1 MGKSYSEDVRR
12 PLAKAVSKG
21 QSRRGA
27 AEIFGVSVSTAIRW
41 AKRAKTT
48 GTTAPDVQ
56 GRPPGHGKLA
66 PYREFLI
73 KAVEAKPDITLPELA
88 AALMSAHG
96 VDVVPQ
102 SLSRFLT
109 KLGFTYK
116 KTADGVGVRARRRR

>member
-12 PLAKAVSKG
+12 PLAKAVGKG

-27 AEIFGVSVSTAIRW
+27 AEVFGVSVSTAIRW

-48 GTTAPDVQ
+48 GSTAPDVQ
-56 GRPPGHGKLA
+56 GRPPGNGKLA
-66 PYREFLI
+66 PYRDFLI

-88 AALMSAHG
+88 AQLHEGHAVEVL
-96 VDVVPQ
+96 PQ
-102 SLSRFLT
+102 SLSRFLS

-116 KTADGVGVRARRRR
+116 KTS